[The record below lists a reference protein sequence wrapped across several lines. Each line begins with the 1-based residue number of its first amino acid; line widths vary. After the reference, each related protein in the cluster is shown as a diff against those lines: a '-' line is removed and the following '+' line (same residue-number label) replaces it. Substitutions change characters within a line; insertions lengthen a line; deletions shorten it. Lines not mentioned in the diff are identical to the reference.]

1 MCQDFTVNGKLVP
14 YAPPLGGGT
23 MTYRQDLAEVA
34 VGNYGYV
41 TARDARELGIPV
53 VEMGKLAARGRLKR
67 VGHGVYRVPEVPV
80 SDRDQYA
87 EAVLQVGPG
96 ARLVRDAVLALHGLA
111 LVNPRRIKVG
121 TPRRVRTALPPFVE
135 IVHDD
140 TPLGELTK
148 YEGIPS
154 TTVARALIDSRGL
167 VMVER
172 LQQGLKDAVRQGLVT
187 PLEQRKVRAALRTAR
202 P

>member
-1 MCQDFTVNGKLVP
+1 
-14 YAPPLGGGT
+14 
-23 MTYRQDLAEVA
+23 MTYRQELADVA
-34 VGNYGYV
+34 VGRYGYV

-67 VGHGVYRVPEVPV
+67 VGHGVYRVQEVPV
-80 SDRDQYA
+80 TDRDQYA

-111 LVNPRRIKVG
+111 QVNPRKIKVG
-121 TPRRVRTALPPFVE
+121 TPRRVRAAVPPFVE
-135 IVHDD
+135 VVHDD
-140 TPLGELTK
+140 TPPGELTE

-172 LQQGLKDAVRQGLVT
+172 LQHALRDAVRQGLVT
-187 PLEQRKVRAALRTAR
+187 PSERRKVHAALRKADR
-202 P
+202 